1 MVFAFLRSKK
11 PGTSY
16 LKLAFSRQ
24 LVAVG
29 MVVKNSGKWR
39 VLLFLFLFLA
49 CVLFSLFC
57 SGAYAICERRQRPGA
72 GRAAGREGQGARA
85 GSEAEARSGI
95 E

>member
-1 MVFAFLRSKK
+1 MIAKEE
-11 PGTSY
+11 
-16 LKLAFSRQ
+16 
-24 LVAVG
+24 
-29 MVVKNSGKWR
+29 KNSGKWR
-39 VLLFLFLFLA
+39 VLFFLFWFLA

>member
-1 MVFAFLRSKK
+1 MTLRSCARTFIAG
-11 PGTSY
+11 PTMSIIES
-16 LKLAFSRQ
+16 L
-24 LVAVG
+24 LVIWR

-39 VLLFLFLFLA
+39 VLCFLFLFLA

>member
-1 MVFAFLRSKK
+1 MAFDAETLRV
-11 PGTSY
+11 G
-16 LKLAFSRQ
+16 
-24 LVAVG
+24 G

-39 VLLFLFLFLA
+39 VLCFLFLFLA